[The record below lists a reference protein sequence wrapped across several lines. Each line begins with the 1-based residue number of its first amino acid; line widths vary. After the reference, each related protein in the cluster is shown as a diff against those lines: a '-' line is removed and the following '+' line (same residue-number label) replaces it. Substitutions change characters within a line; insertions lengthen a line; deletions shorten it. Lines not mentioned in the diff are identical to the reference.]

1 MAGADR
7 TTVFRVQ
14 AGFSFTVLV
23 FCMGML
29 AGGKNPT
36 YYLPIVTSIIGYWLP
51 SPTYRGSSP
60 VLPRIRRPAVEA
72 PPPVVDVDVEAPSP
86 PPPPP
91 PPPPRIVDPAH
102 LTPGQT

>member
-1 MAGADR
+1 MGGADR

-60 VLPRIRRPAVEA
+60 VLPRIRKNAPA
-72 PPPVVDVDVEAPSP
+72 VDVEAPAP
-86 PPPPP
+86 PPP
-91 PPPPRIVDPAH
+91 DPAH
-102 LTPGQT
+102 LTPPVAAAVAR